1 MIKTKEQAGLF
12 IHMRVTREKLKA
24 NKTQLNPI
32 ETARQVEE
40 VNRHSS
46 QETVRNNKREDK
58 KQWGT
63 NFNTNINWKYD
74 EHQTQTI
81 TKLKPNKEKKSNRNK
96 NPRTEQRP

>member
-1 MIKTKEQAGLF
+1 MKEAKQDTMIKTKGQAGLF

-46 QETVRNNKREDK
+46 
-58 KQWGT
+58 
-63 NFNTNINWKYD
+63 
-74 EHQTQTI
+74 
-81 TKLKPNKEKKSNRNK
+81 
-96 NPRTEQRP
+96 